1 MRYRILA
8 CAVGLI
14 MTIAACNPTGPSESD
29 EGEHSASGSEAGE
42 SGVQYRLSETVTE
55 TRSGVVLVIRYNAPQ
70 KAVHRNSD
78 QHDERERLGCPR

>member
-29 EGEHSASGSEAGE
+29 EGEHSE